1 MLQIAP
7 SCSAHW
13 NVGGNGIGCRMS
25 AKAAIRG
32 RVKVKIG
39 LAAAL
44 SSLMLVAC
52 AQAQPTSNSPK
63 SATFVVALQAV
74 PVNLDVKPFGGEP
87 MIDVETALQSQLF
100 MYDTSGL
107 AGQGCSQMGGLNNVV
122 GDLASSWTFSAD
134 RKTITVKLKNVK
146 SAWGHDLTADDVVYS
161 LNRAFA
167 LSSVAIGNMTS
178 STHYAT
184 PPATAVSQ
192 DTVELHVNSPTAV
205 DLAILTHFTGQIYDS
220 QELKLHATS
229 ADPWAN
235 QWLQTNTADF
245 GPWKLESF
253 QPGSRISFVPN
264 PYYNGSRG
272 NITHLIF
279 ESVPDSST
287 RAELLQTGQAQW
299 AWGLSYGDFKSLQ
312 GKVGITTKD
321 CVSPNRDD
329 LVLNMKDPHFAN
341 VLVRQAISM
350 AINRQEINLG
360 AYQGL
365 AQPSKYGVSAA
376 YDFPRPSTTYSY
388 DPAQAKILL
397 AQAGYANGFPMQLTY
412 SASRPGPQVTQS
424 SVLVKDDLAQ
434 IGINVTLVNVAS
446 ASDFNSIFYKP
457 SFQAILYSEPPAIAD
472 PYYSATTYTIST
484 SAQDQYGWKD
494 PSFDQLIL
502 SVGSTQPG
510 PQRQALIQQLAIEV
524 VNLVPMIYLEDTP
537 YLYAYSSKV
546 TGFDA
551 VPYGKLFPSQLTVQ

>member
-1 MLQIAP
+1 
-7 SCSAHW
+7 
-13 NVGGNGIGCRMS
+13 
-25 AKAAIRG
+25 
-32 RVKVKIG
+32 VKIWPPAT
-39 LAAAL
+39 LAL
-44 SSLMLVAC
+44 LMLVAC
-52 AQAQPTSNSPK
+52 TQSQPGPNTPK
-63 SATFVVALQAV
+63 SATFVVAAAAI

-87 MIDVETALQSQLF
+87 MINVETAMMSQLF
-100 MYDTSGL
+100 VYDTSKL
-107 AGQGCSQMGGLNNVV
+107 AGQGCSQMGGLSNVV
-122 GDLASSWTFSAD
+122 GDLANSWTISTD
-134 RKTITVKLKNVK
+134 RKTVTVKLKNAK
-146 SAWGHDLTADDVVYS
+146 SAWGHVLTADDVVYS

-167 LSSVAIGNMTS
+167 LSAVAVGNMTS

-192 DTVELHVNSPTAV
+192 DTVQLHIDSPTAV

-220 QELKLHATS
+220 QELKQHATS

-235 QWLQTNTADF
+235 QWLMTNTADF

-264 PYYNGSRG
+264 PYYTGSRG

-279 ESVPDSST
+279 EAVPDSST
-287 RAELLQTGQAQW
+287 RAQVLSTGQAQW
-299 AWGLSYGDFKSLQ
+299 ATGLSYGDFKSLQ
-312 GKVGITTKD
+312 GTAGVTTKN

-329 LVLNMKDPHFAN
+329 VVLNMKDPHFAN

-365 AQPSKYGVSAA
+365 AQPSKYGLSAA
-376 YDFPRPSTTYSY
+376 YDFTRPSTTYNY
-388 DPAQAKILL
+388 DPAQAKTLL

-412 SASRPGPQVTQS
+412 STTRPGPQVTQS
-424 SVLVKDDLAQ
+424 SVLIKDELAQ

-446 ASDFNSIFYKP
+446 ASEFSTIFYKP

-494 PSFDQLIL
+494 LSYDQLIL
-502 SVGSTQPG
+502 AVGSTQQG
-510 PQRQALIQQLAIEV
+510 PARQALIQQLAIDI
-524 VNLVPMIYLEDTP
+524 VNKVPMIYLEDTP

-546 TGFDA
+546 TGFNA